1 MKRAHQ
7 LIAPTSARSVSK
19 HRAFFCAMLG
29 FLMLPFMPVQF
40 TSVLTA
46 VVWTFSGVQYALVF
60 TALGTF
66 RLDSV
71 PIYSGIQNMVRLVV
85 PESVLPYSQSITIL
99 FMFTANLS
107 TAFFFKKV
115 LRSKLVN
122 RIRFD

>member
-1 MKRAHQ
+1 
-7 LIAPTSARSVSK
+7 
-19 HRAFFCAMLG
+19 MLG

-46 VVWTFSGVQYALVF
+46 VVWTFSGVQYALIF
-60 TALGTF
+60 SALGTF

-85 PESVLPYSQSITIL
+85 PGSVLPYSQSITIL